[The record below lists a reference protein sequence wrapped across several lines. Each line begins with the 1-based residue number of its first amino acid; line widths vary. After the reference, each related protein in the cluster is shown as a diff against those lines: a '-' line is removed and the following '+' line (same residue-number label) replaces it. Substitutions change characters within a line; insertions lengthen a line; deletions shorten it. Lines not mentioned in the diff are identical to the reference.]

1 MDLSRGPTGERMT
14 QRMDRTAT
22 PGNMWDRII
31 FLERRLQ
38 FLTENAATPVV
49 NPEAGEG
56 EIIYV
61 DVDASETSILGI
73 IKKILRF
80 SGIELYAYNNND
92 VGMTTCIA
100 ASIAGDT
107 ILLPTCSLANDYTIP
122 ADVTVVGRSI
132 EDCIFTGE
140 ITLSDGSS
148 LENLSIIRSEDDAG
162 AIIGIVEGVGTI
174 TAIIKNVTANVAN
187 ATGAAY
193 AIYLEN
199 GGTIKA
205 YDSEL
210 LAETGS
216 VGYAAYAL
224 DGNFYQYGGR
234 AVGTTSLLPY
244 FS

>member
-1 MDLSRGPTGERMT
+1 LDLSRGPTGERMT

-140 ITLSDGSS
+140 ITLSDGGS

-174 TAIIKNVTANVAN
+174 TAIIKNVTVNVAN

-193 AIYLEN
+193 AVYMSN
-199 GGTIKA
+199 AGTIKA
-205 YDSEL
+205 YNAEL

-216 VGYAAYAL
+216 VGYAVYLSAG
-224 DGNFYQYGGR
+224 DFYHYGGR
-234 AVGTTSLLPY
+234 ALGTVALTPY